1 MPLRQDGS
9 TAASVVEPLVEA
21 APERAVQ
28 LRAAGV
34 SLVLVVRDGEL
45 PAVVH
50 WGHDL
55 GDLTAEELAA
65 LAVAGVPAT
74 VPNDLDDPTPY
85 GALLP
90 EHSSG
95 WNGRPGLVG
104 SRSGRGWSP
113 QFVLTGFHS
122 TADPAGGGRV
132 VATGA
137 DETAGLAVTIEVELL
152 PSGLVR
158 QRAAVTSTGGAV
170 GGGEAY
176 TVDGL
181 ALTVPVPPVATE
193 LFDLAGRWGRERS
206 PQRKPFVVGVH
217 SRENRRG
224 RTGPDAPLILA
235 AGTAGFDT
243 RRGEVWAVHV
253 AWSGN
258 HVTYAERLSTGF
270 AVLGGGELLLP
281 GEIML
286 AAGESYTGPWIYAAY
301 GTGLDAVAARFHT
314 HLRARPHHPRHPR
327 PVVMNTWEAVYFDHD
342 LDRLRELARLG
353 AEVGVERYVLDDGW
367 FRHRRDDR
375 AGLGDWYVDE
385 TVWPHGLHPLT
396 DTVRE
401 LGMEFGLW
409 VEPEMVNLDS
419 DLARAHPDW
428 VLQTG
433 GRTPLDSRF
442 QQVLDLAH
450 PDAYGY
456 ILERLDAL
464 LAEYPI
470 AYLKWDHNRD
480 LLDAGRGPYG
490 VPAVHAQTIA
500 FYRLLDELRTRH
512 PGVEIESCSSG
523 GLRVDLEVL
532 EHTDRVWGSDV
543 IDPLE
548 RQQIQRWTTQLL
560 PPELIGSHVGAP
572 KAHTTGRTHDLSFR
586 AGTMLFGS
594 FGIEWDLTT
603 ASEIERTELASW
615 VALYKEVREL
625 IHSGEVVRAPE
636 HDRSFAVH
644 GVVAHDRSEALYA
657 LVQLTSPEPSVPG
670 AVRLPGLDP
679 VRRYRVQLQPPGDLP
694 DHMRGI
700 HPPPWTA
707 TGVTLPGS
715 ALGAVGLRAPALF
728 PEQLMLIRVRAVES
742 DAQERSR
749 G

>member
-1 MPLRQDGS
+1 VFVPLPQDEPI
-9 TAASVVEPLVEA
+9 AASA
-21 APERAVQ
+21 AERPADAIRGPAVH

-34 SLVLVVRDGEL
+34 SLVLVARDDAL
-45 PAVVH
+45 PSVLH

-55 GDLTAEELAA
+55 GEMAAEELAA
-65 LAVAGVPAT
+65 LAVAGTPGT

-95 WNGRPGLVG
+95 WNGRPGLAG

-113 QFVLTGFHS
+113 RFALTGFRA

-152 PSGLVR
+152 ASGLVR
-158 QRAAVTSTGGAV
+158 QRAAVTSTATAGTYA
-170 GGGEAY
+170 
-176 TVDGL
+176 VDGL
-181 ALTVPVPPVATE
+181 VLTLPVPPVATE

-206 PQRKPFVVGVH
+206 PQRLPFVVGVH

-281 GEIML
+281 GEITL
-286 AAGESYTGPWIYAAY
+286 VAGESYTGPWVYAAH
-301 GTGLDAVAARFHT
+301 GIGLDGLAARFHT
-314 HLRARPHHPRHPR
+314 YLRARPHHPRRPR

-342 LDRLRELARLG
+342 LGRLTELAALG

-367 FRHRRDDR
+367 FRHRRDDS

-385 TVWPHGLHPLT
+385 DVWPDGLHPLV
-396 DTVRE
+396 DAVRG

-428 VLQTG
+428 VLGTG
-433 GRTPLDSRF
+433 GRTPLPSRR
-442 QQVLDLAH
+442 QQVLDLGH
-450 PDAYGY
+450 PDAYAY

-464 LAEYPI
+464 LSEYPI

-480 LLDAGRGPYG
+480 LLDAGHGPDG
-490 VPAVHAQTIA
+490 RPGVHAQTVA
-500 FYRLLDELRTRH
+500 FYRLLDELRARH

-523 GLRVDLEVL
+523 GLRIDLEVL

-548 RQQIQRWTTQLL
+548 RQQIQRWTAQLL
-560 PPELIGSHVGAP
+560 PPELVGSHVGAP
-572 KAHTTGRTHDLSFR
+572 RAHTTGRTHDLAFR
-586 AGTMLFGS
+586 AGTALFGS
-594 FGIEWDLTT
+594 FGIEWDLMR
-603 ASEIERTELASW
+603 ASETERTELASW
-615 VALYKEVREL
+615 VALYKDVREL
-625 IHSGEVVRAPE
+625 IHTGEVVRAWQ
-636 HDRSFAVH
+636 HDPAVAVH
-644 GVVAHDRSEALYA
+644 GVVAPDRSAALFA
-657 LVQLTSPEPSVPG
+657 LVQLTAPETSVPG
-670 AVRLPGLDP
+670 AMRLPGLDP
-679 VRRYRVQLQPPGDLP
+679 ARRYHVQLQPPGGLP
-694 DHMRGI
+694 AHMRGI
-700 HPPPWTA
+700 RPPPWTVE
-707 TGVTLPGS
+707 GITLPGS
-715 ALGAVGLRAPALF
+715 ALGTVGLRIPALF
-728 PEQLMLIRVRAVES
+728 PEQLMLIRARAVAG
-742 DAQERSR
+742 DDQERGR